1 MHPPD
6 RPPAGSPALDDS
18 ALSDAFDGVVR
29 ALYPQLASAVHL
41 VVRDPVAAE
50 DIVQDALLAT
60 WRNRAAVDIPDG
72 LPGYLYQ
79 ACRNRAL
86 NHVRDRRR
94 QDGTMASDPE
104 RAERVATGTPSAAD
118 EVIATELQHALQHAL
133 ARLAPGAREVFLLS
147 RVRGLT
153 YIEIAKVL
161 DLSVKTVETQMSR
174 ALRALREQL
183 RPWRD

>member
-104 RAERVATGTPSAAD
+104 RAERVATGTP
-118 EVIATELQHALQHAL
+118 QHAL